1 LIVDGSICMVDSWG
15 DLAFKILK
23 LLN

>member
-1 LIVDGSICMVDSWG
+1 LMVDGSICMVDGWG

-23 LLN
+23 PRN